1 MGGGVDRRRGVWT
14 ERRRDGE
21 AEGVGSNALED
32 LDPRIIGREQQL
44 ELGKRK
50 GVAAGQLGL

>member
-1 MGGGVDRRRGVWT
+1 MDRRRGVWT